1 METND
6 NSTIRL
12 SISSS
17 FFNTSPVRAI
27 KQLIGPN
34 ATLISYT
41 VSSVLT
47 SSDELIV
54 DATYRSLPIT
64 PFSIHYIPLS
74 SIKHLIPNSEKYVA
88 TINSLTVKLN
98 NPKLSDF
105 HDYLPVRIKRT
116 IINTSDTYESYYS
129 TADDSTFTINENTV
143 APIAYFATTVVNPL
157 NSLITPIHT
166 FSTSFTIPSPTPLY
180 PSSFTP
186 PKCQYT
192 IEDTVNNYRQTVS
205 TIPMLSNISSISH
218 SSSFPSSS
226 ATTSPIPTTAYI
238 ISSSVL
244 PTTPIH
250 GIIVVQP
257 KRIPD
262 LILYYPTNSF
272 MLSAEEL
279 ASIKSF
285 INADIINYNNYHY
298 LKNK

>member
-1 METND
+1 MNSTIS
-6 NSTIRL
+6 STIRL

-17 FFNTSPVRAI
+17 FFNASPVRAI

-41 VSSVLT
+41 VSSILT

-64 PFSIHYIPLS
+64 PFSIHYIPIS

-116 IINTSDTYESYYS
+116 IINTSDAYESYYS
-129 TADDSTFTINENTV
+129 TIDDSTFTLNENATT
-143 APIAYFATTVVNPL
+143 PIAYFATTVVNPL
-157 NSLITPIHT
+157 NSLITPIHQ
-166 FSTSFTIPSPTPLY
+166 FSTSFTIPTPDPLY

-186 PKCQYT
+186 PKSQYT
-192 IEDTVNNYRQTVS
+192 IDDTINNYKQTIS
-205 TIPMLSNISSISH
+205 TIPMLSVISSIMH
-218 SSSFPSSS
+218 SSTFPANSSL
-226 ATTSPIPTTAYI
+226 SPVPTTAYI
-238 ISSSVL
+238 ISSSSL
-244 PTTPIH
+244 PSSSIH
-250 GIIVVQP
+250 GIILIQP

-262 LILYYPTNSF
+262 LILYYPTNTF
-272 MLSAEEL
+272 TLSAEEL

-285 INADIINYNNYHY
+285 IESDIINYNNYHY